1 MAIPVKNAPSTRN
14 KFSAIALLFG
24 YFIIFCALLLTA
36 AGGWRWVRDKRQAGW
51 PLVQATVDRC
61 SLDENHPFQSEGGG
75 TTYNLKCAFNF
86 YFADATRIA
95 TVHTTSTR
103 SLEVRDQIVAWTRR
117 HRKGSALTLR
127 VNPGDPSEVL
137 IRGGLPIHQQPTP
150 GEGFEGGAVFGL
162 VGIALSGIGWAM
174 RLRGR

>member
-1 MAIPVKNAPSTRN
+1 M
-14 KFSAIALLFG
+14 
-24 YFIIFCALLLTA
+24 
-36 AGGWRWVRDKRQAGW
+36 RDKRQTGW
-51 PLVQATVDRC
+51 PVVQATVDRC

-75 TTYNLKCAFNF
+75 TTYNLKCTFNF
-86 YFADATRIA
+86 DFADATRTA

-103 SLEVRDQIVAWTRR
+103 SLEVRDPIEAWTRR

-137 IRGGLPIHQQPTP
+137 IQGEMPIHQQPTP
-150 GEGFEGGAVFGL
+150 GDGLGGGAVFGL
-162 VGIALSGIGWAM
+162 IGVTLSGIGWVL